1 MRNIN
6 LQVVKKDMK
15 TWKIVIKKNKIPVDI
30 SGWSL
35 YFTCKTD
42 FNDADSAAIIT
53 KNVTFPS
60 NAESQAGIGYLSLT
74 STDTDVTIGEYFYDI
89 KLIDTLYRETFM
101 RGKLNILFT
110 VRKA

>member
-6 LQVVKKDMK
+6 LQLVKNDSK
-15 TWKIVIKKNKIPVDI
+15 TWRIVIKKNNLPEDI

-53 KNVTFPS
+53 KNVTFPH
-60 NAESQAGIGYLSLT
+60 NAESEAGIGYLILT
-74 STDTDVTIGEYFYDI
+74 SADTNVALGELYYDM
-89 KLIDTLYRETFM
+89 KMIDINYKETFM

-110 VRKA
+110 VRKN